1 MYQNKERRCDERI
14 VSVSQPH
21 VRPIVRGKA
30 RKSIEFGA
38 KISVSITADGFAFV
52 DSSDKVKMAIG

>member
-1 MYQNKERRCDERI
+1 MGRRKHRNLLVAHEVYRQQKQMYDQRSRSVPDRI

-30 RKSIEFGA
+30 GAPVEFGGL
-38 KISVSITADGFAFV
+38 V
-52 DSSDKVKMAIG
+52 